1 MPDSPLHGD
10 WAVPI
15 HVSIPNIVYTDRKIN
30 EKLQNWERQCAQ
42 TPASFRGSERCYAV
56 VSVRRSWKCD
66 PRFRCAKHAGKCD
79 ALSTNAV
86 L

>member
-15 HVSIPNIVYTDRKIN
+15 HVSIPNIVYTDLKIN
-30 EKLQNWERQCAQ
+30 EKLQNWERQSAQ
-42 TPASFRGSERCYAV
+42 TPASFRGSERRYAV
-56 VSVRRSWKCD
+56 VMGRRSWILLH
-66 PRFRCAKHAGKCD
+66 FQYAKHAGKCG
-79 ALSTNAV
+79 AVSTNAV